1 MMMLMMRVSCA
12 FHFRE
17 HSVKHTANLIILF
30 SINILLLFVAL
41 LSNFKFEGSATYSL
55 VICLTQI
62 CFHVHARSFSSFSR
76 CTSIIFFNFLHRQL
90 HNKVFMLISLIRF
103 PVDAN
108 FKDYLLTLD

>member
-62 CFHVHARSFSSFSR
+62 CFHVHARSFSSFSLHKHYHFL
-76 CTSIIFFNFLHRQL
+76 IFYTASYTTKFLC
-90 HNKVFMLISLIRF
+90 
-103 PVDAN
+103 
-108 FKDYLLTLD
+108 